1 MGSLKKPYL
10 EKTNILVP
18 SIDKNYN
25 LKQWLIDNSDILIKN
40 KNIIEKEIENISN
53 ECISWYESINKT
65 HLNRLCLI
73 TNKKSKII
81 LNLLFL

>member
-1 MGSLKKPYL
+1 MGSFKKPYL

-53 ECISWYESINKT
+53 ECISWYESINRNTLKQIMF
-65 HLNRLCLI
+65 N
-73 TNKKSKII
+73 NK
-81 LNLLFL
+81 